1 MRRGYL
7 VYNYHLTCKPDLSD
21 NYDMTR
27 YPDYSYYE
35 LSANDMTKK
44 SVFVL
49 NFMLFVEESENDAD
63 AIQYAS
69 ELGLSPD
76 SPVTVDWVTRYPKEA
91 VSLMEKLSDQG
102 DFFLQQRKVEYIYS
116 VWHNRDIIPDTFC
129 KNITAQS

>member
-1 MRRGYL
+1 
-7 VYNYHLTCKPDLSD
+7 
-21 NYDMTR
+21 MTR